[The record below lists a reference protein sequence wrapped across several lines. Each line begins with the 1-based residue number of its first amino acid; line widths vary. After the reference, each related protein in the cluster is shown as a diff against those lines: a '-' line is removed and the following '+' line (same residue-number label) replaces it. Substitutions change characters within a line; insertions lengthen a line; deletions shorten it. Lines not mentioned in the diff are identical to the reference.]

1 MKILLNCRTY
11 LQNEVVISKSKQ
23 DGCSEW
29 SVIHIKYPVISPLP
43 AWERNDLTFE
53 HFDGVQQLYGCH
65 LLAVYLYVADS
76 KCH

>member
-1 MKILLNCRTY
+1 MSAINNVDIIIMKILLYCRTY
-11 LQNEVVISKSKQ
+11 LPNEVVISKSKQ

-53 HFDGVQQLYGCH
+53 HFVGYNSSMD
-65 LLAVYLYVADS
+65 DTS
-76 KCH
+76 